1 MTYDAKIAKAFNI
14 FLATIH
20 KTCRYYP
27 SLQKRSKIHKKE
39 NFGQLIFYLL
49 NLKYSNF
56 NIKYPQ
62 TLTIYY

>member
-20 KTCRYYP
+20 KTCR
-27 SLQKRSKIHKKE
+27 QKRSKIHKKE
-39 NFGQLIFYLL
+39 NFGLLIFYLL